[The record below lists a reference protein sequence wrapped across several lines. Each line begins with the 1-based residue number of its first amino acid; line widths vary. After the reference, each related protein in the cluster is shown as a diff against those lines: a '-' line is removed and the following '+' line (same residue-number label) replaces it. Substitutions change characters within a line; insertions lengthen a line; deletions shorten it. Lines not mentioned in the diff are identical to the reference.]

1 IGIGLHAGPALVG
14 NLGSAQRFSYS
25 AIGDSVNLASRIEG
39 LTKAYGLSVLV
50 TDQVRDGAGDLAF
63 LEVDRVRVVGRAEP
77 APIFT
82 LLGDAGHAQTASFRA
97 HAEVH
102 ARLVAAYRAVDLPAA
117 ETALASARTD
127 APAELTPF
135 SDTYATRLAG
145 MREAPPA
152 SDWDGVFVF
161 REK

>member
-1 IGIGLHAGPALVG
+1 MAFWNAPLDIADHRRRACLAALEMLAALERLNRMRGSELRIGIGLHAGPALVG

-97 HAEVH
+97 
-102 ARLVAAYRAVDLPAA
+102 
-117 ETALASARTD
+117 LA
-127 APAELTPF
+127 
-135 SDTYATRLAG
+135 
-145 MREAPPA
+145 
-152 SDWDGVFVF
+152 
-161 REK
+161 